1 MARLWKSWDVRARA
15 ISRATIVLVLFC
27 SGCARGSAVGTS
39 DATAVTAP
47 TSTDACHIMPQPSV
61 AAGRTLN
68 ASKFGANPVAGF
80 DNSPAL
86 RSAISSMHA
95 GDVLVLD
102 QQGTYQHSASL
113 KLTVPDTIFD
123 GNGATLMGTTPED
136 QAILIQADDIEVR
149 NVVVSNVTAGRLTIP
164 RAFGI
169 SAFSADSGATTLHN
183 IRILNNKF
191 TAAGAIGTNLQLAG
205 GGIFLYNVSGF
216 AVSGNTVSRTYADG
230 IHMTHGSTN
239 GRVLGNTISETGD
252 DGIAVVSYLGRGWQ
266 AQALANP
273 AWLSAT
279 NLTNRDSNI
288 LIANNTVSHNYFGR
302 GITVVGGSNV
312 TIENNSVS
320 STWDRA
326 AIYISREK
334 EWETMGVDNV
344 LVVGNQLEHIGTVA
358 PSFLPQGPA
367 YAEVNALAAAGAVT
381 GHGAITIY
389 ASIPASEEAL
399 PGAAPLLAVGNV
411 SFVSNTIRDTRWNG
425 VRLGAYSSYVGRI
438 NLIGNATFDSGSAGY
453 AIFAPGFSV
462 APSCASNM
470 ADGAAVTP
478 AGCTV
483 TPPAVVKGFSCFL

>member
-1 MARLWKSWDVRARA
+1 ML
-15 ISRATIVLVLFC
+15 LVLFC
-27 SGCARGSAVGTS
+27 PAGARGGDIGTS
-39 DATAVTAP
+39 AATAP
-47 TSTDACHIMPQPSV
+47 IKTDACHIMPQPSV
-61 AAGRTLN
+61 ATGRRLN
-68 ASKFGANPVAGF
+68 ASQFGASPVAGF

-86 RSAISSMHA
+86 RSAVSSMHA
-95 GDVLVLD
+95 GDVLILD

-123 GNGATLMGTTPED
+123 GNGATLMGTTPAD

-149 NVVVSNVTAGRLTIP
+149 NVVVSNVTEKRQTIP

-169 SAFSADSGATTLHN
+169 SAFSADSGATRLHN
-183 IRILNNKF
+183 IRILNNKL

-205 GGIFLYNVSGF
+205 GGIFLYNVTGF

-252 DGIAVVSYLGRGWQ
+252 DGIAVVSYFDSGWQ

-273 AWLSAT
+273 AWLAAT
-279 NLTNRDSNI
+279 DLTNRDNNI
-288 LIANNTVSHNYFGR
+288 LIANNTVSHNYWGR
-302 GITVVGGSNV
+302 GSSVVGGRNV

-334 EWETMGVDNV
+334 EWDTMGVDNV
-344 LVVGNQLEHIGTVA
+344 LVVGNQLAHIGTVA

-367 YAEVNALAAAGAVT
+367 YAEVNAAAAAGAAT

-389 ASIPASEEAL
+389 ASIPASEESL
-399 PGAAPLLAVGNV
+399 PGAAALLAVGNV
-411 SFVSNTIRDTRWNG
+411 SFVSNTISDARWNG

-438 NLIGNATFDSGSAGY
+438 NLIGNATFNSGAAGY
-453 AIFAPGFSV
+453 AIFAPGLLV

-470 ADGAAVTP
+470 ADGAAFTP

-483 TPPAVVKGFSCFL
+483 TPPAVVTGFSCFL

>member
-1 MARLWKSWDVRARA
+1 
-15 ISRATIVLVLFC
+15 VLTLFC
-27 SGCARGSAVGTS
+27 SGGARGRGA
-39 DATAVTAP
+39 AAAAATAP
-47 TSTDACHIMPQPSV
+47 TSTDACHILPQPSV
-61 AAGRTLN
+61 ATGRRLN
-68 ASKFGANPVAGF
+68 ASQFGAKPVAGF

-86 RSAISSMHA
+86 RSALSSMHA
-95 GDVLVLD
+95 GDILVLD
-102 QQGTYQHSASL
+102 QQGTYEHSASL

-123 GNGATLMGTTPED
+123 GNGATLMGTTPMD

-149 NVVVSNVTAGRLTIP
+149 NVVVSNVTAGRQTIP

-169 SAFSADSGATTLHN
+169 SAFSADSGATTLHS
-183 IRILNNKF
+183 IRILNNKL

-205 GGIFLYNVSGF
+205 GGIFLYNVNGF
-216 AVSGNTVSRTYADG
+216 SVSGNTVSRTYADG

-273 AWLSAT
+273 AWLAAT
-279 NLTNRDSNI
+279 ELTNRDDNI
-288 LIANNTVSHNYFGR
+288 LIANNTVSHNYWGR
-302 GITVVGGSNV
+302 GISVVGGRNV

-344 LVVGNQLEHIGTVA
+344 LAVGNQLAHIGTVA

-367 YAEVNALAAAGAVT
+367 YAEVNAAAAAGART
-381 GHGAITIY
+381 GHGAIEIY
-389 ASIPASEEAL
+389 ASIPASEESV
-399 PGAAPLLAVGNV
+399 PGAAALLAVGNV
-411 SFVSNTIRDTRWNG
+411 SFVSNTISDTRWSG

-438 NLIGNATFDSGSAGY
+438 NLIRNATFNSGGAGY
-453 AIFAPGFSV
+453 AIFAAGFLV

-470 ADGAAVTP
+470 ADGVAFTP
-478 AGCTV
+478 AGCTA
-483 TPPAVVKGFSCFL
+483 TPPAVVTGFSCFL